1 MKNWKKCLE
10 LFGTFFKI
18 GLFTFGGGYAM
29 ISLIM
34 TEAGDKRGWIDEKE
48 LSDIVAIAES
58 TPGPI
63 AINSATYIGYR
74 CAGVTGALA
83 ATLGVTLPSLCVIYA
98 ISLCVDAFMALK
110 AVQSAFQGIRIAVD
124 ILILRAGVRLIVKA
138 PRKPLPVICCA
149 AAFALALMLQFD
161 VLSFSATWLILAGA
175 LVGLA
180 AQIVSIGKMKG
191 GERDA

>member
-98 ISLCVDAFMALK
+98 ISALK